1 MVCEDFWV
9 ENKCMQF
16 YSDTRMYTL
25 SVSVC
30 TLLIHNVTPLYETH
44 GHKAVL
50 AIERHTFAHMYTLFD
65 NFQ

>member
-1 MVCEDFWV
+1 
-9 ENKCMQF
+9 MQF
-16 YSDTRMYTL
+16 YSDIRMYTL

-50 AIERHTFAHMYTLFD
+50 AIERHTFAHMYTFD